1 MNSCSARNWLKIS
14 IMHILHIANRKIAL
28 PSSWGLVMILVICS
42 HSDGGAHVRSRH
54 IQKIQIILLFRYM
67 HQKPEISLQNMRTL
81 NFFLNI
87 I

>member
-1 MNSCSARNWLKIS
+1 MNSCSGRNWLEIS
-14 IMHILHIANRKIAL
+14 IMHILHIANRKNAL

-54 IQKIQIILLFRYM
+54 IQKIQMTPLFRYM
-67 HQKPEISLQNMRTL
+67 HQKSKTSLQNMRTL
-81 NFFLNI
+81 NCFLNI